1 MKCSACG
8 SLVADHVQFCTGC
21 GVPLRSEQR
30 AVAGGAEGNSYGF
43 SASRSLDRDPLIG
56 QTIDGKYHIEALL
69 GQGGMGR
76 VYRASRPLI
85 GDAVALKILSPEQIA
100 DNHAVERFRREAQ
113 AAARLKHPN
122 AVNIYDFGVSEE
134 GLVYLVMEMVEGQS
148 LRAVIKQQ
156 GPLTPNAAA
165 EIFKQVC
172 SALDEAH
179 KQNIIHRD
187 VKPDNIIVSANATG
201 LRVKVLDFGIAKLR
215 DLAPSATNLTQTG
228 SIVGTP
234 HYMSPEQCLG
244 EELDHRSDIY
254 SLGVVLY
261 ESLTG
266 ILPFNSPTSAAVV
279 VQQVT
284 QPPPP
289 LRSMNLSI
297 SQAVEVVVLHALQ
310 KRREDRP
317 QTAGNLSQELNAA
330 VQGLGYAASGAVTGA
345 ITANAIPTTNGAGLA
360 PTVQMSVPAIQ
371 SGSMTPPSLSF
382 PSGTQAGQWPA
393 ASQSPAAS
401 KSKSL
406 VVSIGL
412 AAVAIIAIAVVV
424 FLNLSSTKKT
434 VLAEIK
440 KGNLVKPQGNS
451 AYDFYFNNKSSLK
464 DTDKTEISNEAIPA
478 LEKRGEEILAQL
490 KQDANET
497 ESEWDEANRIYTWL
511 NDMKSKPV
519 YEARKCFALGSLAF
533 LKDDYTKAL
542 SNFQQSVDLDS
553 SWALSLNR
561 LGRTYLRLKDKDK
574 ARQFYERATTVEPGW
589 INPWINLGYLCWEMN
604 DYIASETAMQRA
616 LEIDPAK
623 ASAHYL
629 LAQLFERRTLWCDA
643 IEQYEQAI
651 NNAYNTSSVGFKVD
665 VAKNKLEKIR
675 WRCMGD

>member
-8 SLVADHVQFCTGC
+8 SSVSDRVQFCTEC
-21 GVPLRSEQR
+21 GVSLRAGQR
-30 AVAGGAEGNSYGF
+30 ALAGVAGDSSYGF
-43 SASRSLDRDPLIG
+43 TAPYLADRDPLIG
-56 QTIDGKYHIEALL
+56 LTIDGKYRVDALL

-76 VYRASRPLI
+76 VYRATRPLI
-85 GDAVALKILSPEQIA
+85 GDTVAVKILSPEQVG
-100 DNHAVERFRREAQ
+100 DNIAVERFRREAQ
-113 AAARLKHPN
+113 AAARLRHPN
-122 AVNIYDFGVSEE
+122 AVSIYDFGVSDE

-156 GPLTPNAAA
+156 GPLTPNAAS
-165 EIFKQVC
+165 EIFNQVC

-187 VKPDNIIVSANATG
+187 IKPDNIIVNANATG

-228 SIVGTP
+228 SVVGTP

-284 QPPPP
+284 QQPPP
-289 LRSMNLSI
+289 LRSINLSI
-297 SQAVEVVVLHALQ
+297 SQPVEAVVLHALQ

-317 QTAGNLSQELNAA
+317 QTACNLAQELSAA

-345 ITANAIPTTNGAGLA
+345 ITASAMPANNGGGLA
-360 PTVQMSVPAIQ
+360 PTVQMSVAAIP
-371 SGSMTPPSLSF
+371 SGSMTPQSLPL
-382 PSGTQAGQWPA
+382 PSGTHASQWPA
-393 ASQSPAAS
+393 AEAPAAS
-401 KSKSL
+401 KGKRMA
-406 VVSIGL
+406 IAICL
-412 AAVAIIAIAVVV
+412 AAAAIIAVAVVV

-440 KGNLVKPQGNS
+440 KGNLVRPQGSS
-451 AYDFYFNNKSSLK
+451 AYDLYSNNKSGINES
-464 DTDKTEISNEAIPA
+464 DKTEIANEAIPA
-478 LEKRGEEILAQL
+478 LEKRGEEILSQL
-490 KQDANET
+490 RQDANET
-497 ESEWDEANRIYTWL
+497 EQEWDEASRIYSWL
-511 NDMKSKPV
+511 NDLKPKPL
-519 YEARKCFALGSLAF
+519 YEARRYFALGSLVF
-533 LKDDYTKAL
+533 LKEDYPKAL
-542 SNFQQSVDLDS
+542 TNYQRSVDLDS

-574 ARQFYERATTVEPGW
+574 ARQFYERATAAEPGW
-589 INPWINLGYLCWEMN
+589 INPWINLGYLCWELS
-604 DYIASETAMQRA
+604 DYTASETAMQRA

-629 LAQLFERRTLWCDA
+629 LGQLFEKRDLWCDA
-643 IEQYEQAI
+643 VQHYQQAI
-651 NNAYNTSSVGFKVD
+651 DNAYNTSSVGFKVD
-665 VAKNKLEKIR
+665 TAKNRLEKIR

>member
-8 SLVADHVQFCTGC
+8 SLVLEQVQFCTQC
-21 GVPLRSEQR
+21 GASLSVGQR
-30 AVAGGAEGNSYGF
+30 AAAGAAGF
-43 SASRSLDRDPLIG
+43 GSHGVSAANDTDRDPLIG
-56 QTIDGKYHIEALL
+56 QTLDGKYRLDALL

-76 VYRASRPLI
+76 VYRAARPLI
-85 GDAVALKILSPEQIA
+85 GDTVALKILSPEQIA

-122 AVNIYDFGVSEE
+122 AVNIYDFGVSEA

-148 LRAVIKQQ
+148 LRALIKQQ

-179 KQNIIHRD
+179 KQQIIHRD
-187 VKPDNIIVSANATG
+187 IKPDNIIVEANATG

-266 ILPFNSPTSAAVV
+266 ILPFNSPTSSAVV

-284 QPPPP
+284 QQPPP
-289 LRSMNLSI
+289 LRSINLGLSP
-297 SQAVEVVVLHALQ
+297 AVEAVALHALQ

-317 QTAGNLSQELNAA
+317 QTAGNLA
-330 VQGLGYAASGAVTGA
+330 QGLISAAQGLSYAASGPVTG
-345 ITANAIPTTNGAGLA
+345 ITAGGIPTPGSGGFAPTMQMNVSAIP
-360 PTVQMSVPAIQ
+360 

-382 PSGTQAGQWPA
+382 PSGAQASQWPA
-393 ASQSPAAS
+393 ASKGPTSSKGKRMAVIIGIAA
-401 KSKSL
+401 
-406 VVSIGL
+406 
-412 AAVAIIAIAVVV
+412 AAIIAVTAVV
-424 FLNLSSTKKT
+424 FLNLSSTKKS

-440 KGNLVKPQGNS
+440 KGNLVKPQGSS
-451 AYDFYFNNKSSLK
+451 AYDLYFNNKSSIK
-464 DTDKTEISNEAIPA
+464 DGDRIEISNEAIPA
-478 LEKRGEEILAQL
+478 LEKRGEEIVAQL

-511 NDMKSKPV
+511 NDLKPKPM
-519 YEARKCFALGSLAF
+519 YEARRYFAQASLAF
-533 LKDDYTKAL
+533 LKEDYTKAL
-542 SNFQQSVDLDS
+542 SNYQRSVDLDS

-561 LGRTYLRLKDKDK
+561 LGRTYLRLKDKDR
-574 ARQFYERATTVEPGW
+574 ARQCYERATAAEPNW
-589 INPWINLGYLCWEMN
+589 INPWINLGYLCWDMN
-604 DYIASETAMQRA
+604 DYSASENAMQQV
-616 LEIDPAK
+616 LQIDPAK

-629 LAQLFERRTLWCDA
+629 LAQAYERRMQFCDA
-643 IEQYEQAI
+643 IQHYQLAI
-651 NNAYNTSSVGFKVD
+651 ENAYNTPSVGFKVD
-665 VAKNKLEKIR
+665 VAKSRLEKIR
-675 WRCMGD
+675 WRCIGD

>member
-1 MKCSACG
+1 MKCSRCG
-8 SLVADHVQFCTGC
+8 TLVVDQIQFCTQC
-21 GVPLRSEQR
+21 GAPLSLAQR
-30 AVAGGAEGNSYGF
+30 AAAGAAGLGSPGV
-43 SASRSLDRDPLIG
+43 SDRDPLIG
-56 QTIDGKYHIEALL
+56 QTLDGKYRLDSLL

-76 VYRASRPLI
+76 VYRAARPLI
-85 GDAVALKILSPEQIA
+85 GDMVALKILSPEQIA

-122 AVNIYDFGVSEE
+122 AVSIYDFGVSEA
-134 GLVYLVMEMVEGQS
+134 GLVYLVMEIVEGQS
-148 LRAVIKQQ
+148 LRALIKQQ

-179 KQNIIHRD
+179 KQQIIHRD
-187 VKPDNIIVSANATG
+187 IKPDNIIVEANATG

-215 DLAPSATNLTQTG
+215 DLAPSATNLTQMG

-266 ILPFNSPTSAAVV
+266 ILPFNSPTSSAVV

-284 QPPPP
+284 QQPPP
-289 LRSMNLSI
+289 LRSINLSL
-297 SQAVEVVVLHALQ
+297 SPAVEAVALHALQ

-317 QTAGNLSQELNAA
+317 QTAGNLAQELIAA
-330 VQGLGYAASGAVTGA
+330 AQGASYAASGPVTG
-345 ITANAIPTTNGAGLA
+345 ITAGGIATPGGGGFAPTMQMNVSAIP
-360 PTVQMSVPAIQ
+360 
-371 SGSMTPPSLSF
+371 SGSMTPPSASF
-382 PSGTQAGQWPA
+382 PSGAQASHWPA
-393 ASQSPAAS
+393 ASEAPTSSKGKRMALIIGIAA
-401 KSKSL
+401 
-406 VVSIGL
+406 
-412 AAVAIIAIAVVV
+412 AAIIAVAAVVV
-424 FLNLSSTKKT
+424 LNLSSTKKS

-440 KGNLVKPQGNS
+440 KGNLVRPQGSS
-451 AYDFYFNNKSSLK
+451 AYDLYFNNKTNIK
-464 DTDKTEISNEAIPA
+464 DSDRIEISNEAIPA
-478 LEKRGEEILAQL
+478 LEKRGEEIIAQL

-511 NDMKSKPV
+511 NDLKPKPM
-519 YEARKCFALGSLAF
+519 YEARRYFAQASLVF
-533 LKDDYTKAL
+533 LKEDYTKAL
-542 SNFQQSVDLDS
+542 SNYQRSVDLDS

-574 ARQFYERATTVEPGW
+574 ARQFYEQATAAEPNW
-589 INPWINLGYLCWEMN
+589 INPWINLGYLCWDMN
-604 DYIASETAMQRA
+604 DYSASENAMQQA
-616 LEIDPAK
+616 LQIDPAK

-629 LAQLFERRTLWCDA
+629 LAQAYERRMEFCDA
-643 IEQYEQAI
+643 IQHYQLAI
-651 NNAYNTSSVGFKVD
+651 ENAYNTPSVGFKVD
-665 VAKNKLEKIR
+665 VAKGRLEKIR
-675 WRCMGD
+675 WRCIGD

>member
-8 SLVADHVQFCTGC
+8 SLVADRVQFCTEC
-21 GVPLRSEQR
+21 GASLSVVKR
-30 AVAGGAEGNSYGF
+30 AAAGAAGF
-43 SASRSLDRDPLIG
+43 GSHGISAANATDCDPLIG
-56 QTIDGKYHIEALL
+56 QTIDGKYRLESLL

-76 VYRASRPLI
+76 VYRAVRPLI
-85 GDAVALKILSPEQIA
+85 GDTVALKILSPEQIA

-122 AVNIYDFGVSEE
+122 AVNIYDFGISEA

-148 LRAVIKQQ
+148 LRALIRQQ

-179 KQNIIHRD
+179 KQQIIHRD
-187 VKPDNIIVSANATG
+187 IKPDNIIVEANATG

-289 LRSMNLSI
+289 LRSINLSL
-297 SQAVEVVVLHALQ
+297 SQAVEAVVLRALQ

-317 QTAGNLSQELNAA
+317 QTASSLAQEFSVAA
-330 VQGLGYAASGAVTGA
+330 QGLSYTASGPITG
-345 ITANAIPTTNGAGLA
+345 ITASGIPTPGSGGFA
-360 PTVQMSVPAIQ
+360 PTVQMNAAAIP
-371 SGSMTPPSLSF
+371 SGSITPPSLAF
-382 PSGTQAGQWPA
+382 PSGTQASQWPSA
-393 ASQSPAAS
+393 AAAPTAS
-401 KSKSL
+401 KGKRMAII
-406 VVSIGL
+406 IGIAA
-412 AAVAIIAIAVVV
+412 AAVLAVAVAV
-424 FLNLSSTKKT
+424 MLNLSSTKKS

-440 KGNLVKPQGNS
+440 KGNLVKPQGSS
-451 AYDFYFNNKSSLK
+451 AYDLYFNNKNSLK
-464 DTDKTEISNEAIPA
+464 DSDKTEILNEAIPV
-478 LEKRGEEILAQL
+478 LEKRGDEIVTQL

-497 ESEWDEANRIYTWL
+497 ESEWDEANRLYTWL
-511 NDMKSKPV
+511 NDLKSKPM
-519 YEARKCFALGSLAF
+519 YDARRYFAQASLAF
-533 LKDDYTKAL
+533 LKEDYTKAL
-542 SNFQQSVDLDS
+542 SNYQRSVELDS

-561 LGRTYLRLKDKDK
+561 LGRTYLRLKDKER
-574 ARQFYERATTVEPGW
+574 ARQYYERATTAEPGW
-589 INPWINLGYLCWEMN
+589 INPWINLGYLCWEMT
-604 DYIASETAMQRA
+604 DYAASENAMQQA
-616 LEIDPAK
+616 LQIDPAK

-629 LAQLFERRTLWCDA
+629 LAQLYERRMLFCDA
-643 IEQYEQAI
+643 VQQYQLAIE
-651 NNAYNTSSVGFKVD
+651 NAYNTPSVGFKVD
-665 VAKNKLEKIR
+665 VAKNRLEKIR
-675 WRCMGD
+675 WRCVGD